1 MDGAFKQIVTNAW
14 AHLLCAMW
22 IPEVVIGN
30 QSFMEPIDGIEDIPK
45 QRWKLVLIP
54 YKPHTMSQKPESVAN
69 PAVLLNSAATIA
81 VPFPQECPVLLNL
94 QILRPFALCSFPT
107 LSAAH

>member
-1 MDGAFKQIVTNAW
+1 MDGAFKQTVTNAW

-45 QRWKLVLIP
+45 QRWKLVLIS
-54 YKPHTMSQKPESVAN
+54 YKPYIMSLTNMKRRLAIFAGNEWG
-69 PAVLLNSAATIA
+69 PAFSAVTRTALLLSTSLVLGGRDC
-81 VPFPQECPVLLNL
+81 F
-94 QILRPFALCSFPT
+94 
-107 LSAAH
+107 

>member
-1 MDGAFKQIVTNAW
+1 MDGAFKQTVTNAW

-45 QRWKLVLIP
+45 QRWKLVLIS
-54 YKPHTMSQKPESVAN
+54 YKPDTMSVTNMSVG
-69 PAVLLNSAATIA
+69 LLY
-81 VPFPQECPVLLNL
+81 L
-94 QILRPFALCSFPT
+94 PT
-107 LSAAH
+107 TNGGMHSMQ